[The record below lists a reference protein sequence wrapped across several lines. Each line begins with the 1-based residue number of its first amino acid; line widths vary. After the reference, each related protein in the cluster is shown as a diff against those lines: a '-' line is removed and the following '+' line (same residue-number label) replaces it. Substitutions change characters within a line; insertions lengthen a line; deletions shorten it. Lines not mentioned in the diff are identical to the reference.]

1 MLSLKQKIDLVI
13 PRGSSSLVQNILE
26 QAKGQIPVL
35 GHTEGV
41 CHVYV
46 DAKADMQ
53 KAVAV
58 GNDGRGWRGFIG
70 ITIVSCL
77 LLPLSNDI
85 PVTQS
90 TLLNNAHLLGLSI

>member
-58 GNDGRGWRGFIG
+58 GNDGRGWKGGSIG

-90 TLLNNAHLLGLSI
+90 TLHNNAHLLG